1 MAARKSVGR
10 AAAEGGPYSDPA
22 RKTAVSS
29 FVHLHNHTEYSLLD
43 GAQPVGKLVA
53 RARELGMPAVAM
65 TDHGNLHGAV
75 KFYQAAHKAGVKPIL
90 GCEVYVAPQSRFDRT
105 PGGPGRKPYFHLT
118 LLAAT
123 PTGFAN
129 LTRLSTLGFLE
140 GYYYRPRV
148 DRELLREHAEG
159 IIALSGCLAAEV
171 PTYLR
176 QRDLVRA
183 REALDE
189 LVSIFGRENVYLE
202 LQDQGIPEE
211 KLVNEGLVKLHEE
224 TGLPLV
230 ATNDTHFLRRQDHAA
245 HDVLVCIGTG
255 KKREDADRLH
265 YTTEHYFKSAEEM
278 AECFAW
284 RPDALENTLE
294 VAERCNVTLDLGRTL
309 VPDFPVP
316 PGETL
321 ESVFR
326 SEVRRG
332 FESRRSSWRK
342 AEAAGLLRHS
352 LEEYERRLAWELD
365 TIVQMGFAG
374 YFLVTWDFIRH
385 AREQG
390 IPVGPGRGSAAG
402 SLAAFCLRITD
413 IDPLQYDL
421 LFERFLNPERISMP
435 DIDIDFCFR
444 RREEVIDYVR
454 AKYGRENVAQII
466 TFGTMAAKAAIRDAA
481 RVLGFPYAD
490 ADRIAKLVPDGVG
503 TRLEESIRDVPGLRA
518 LHEGGGKEQEL
529 LDIALGLEGLSRH
542 ASTHAAGVVITPR
555 PVVEFAPLST
565 QSNRDEITTQWAKDE
580 IEAVGLLKM
589 DFLGLKTLTLIAD
602 CLELIRKA
610 GRTPPDI
617 DHLPLDDP
625 KTYELFRG
633 AHTAGVFQFESS
645 GMRDILRRLQPERF
659 DDLIAL
665 NALYRPGP
673 LGAGMIDDYIQR
685 RHGRVK
691 VAYPHPLLEPIL
703 KPTYGVMVYQ
713 EQVMQCASVLGG
725 YTLGQADQLRR
736 AMGKKKREAMESER
750 ESFIQGAAAKGVK
763 TDDAGHV
770 FDLMQHFAGYGF
782 NKSHS
787 AAYAL
792 VAYQTAYLKAHEPV
806 AFMAALLTTEK
817 DNTDKL
823 VEYLGECREM
833 EIPVLPPDVN
843 RSGRYFEV
851 EGTSVRFGMAAVR
864 GVGEGT
870 VDAIVEAR
878 GRVGSFS
885 GLDEI
890 CLEVDRRVLNRR
902 SLEALIKAGALDGL
916 GERSRLFAGIDA
928 AMERAARV
936 AAARSTGQHSLFG
949 GDEPLAPVASVL
961 PDVPA
966 WADRDRLA
974 GEKEALGFY
983 LSGHPLDALRE
994 RLEEVAT
1001 HTVSALRGGGEVTVG
1016 GLVAGLKRKRTS
1028 KGDWMATFHLEDMT
1042 GSVEVVVFPKLY
1054 RDVGESLADDLAM
1067 VVRGRADA
1075 EEGPVRLL
1083 AESVATLEAA
1093 AARPID
1099 AVTIRIDAGETGV
1112 DRLLR
1117 VNEILADHPG
1127 SVPVFFEVIRPGA
1140 FRVVLQADE
1149 HRRVRAGR
1157 PLVAALEE
1165 LLGPRGARYGR
1176 P

>member
-1 MAARKSVGR
+1 M
-10 AAAEGGPYSDPA
+10 
-22 RKTAVSS
+22 S

-75 KFYQAAHKAGVKPIL
+75 KFYQAAQKAGIKPIL
-90 GCEVYVAPQSRFDRT
+90 GCEVYVAPGSRFDRS
-105 PGGPGRKPYFHLT
+105 PGGPGRKPYYHLT

-123 PTGFAN
+123 SQGFSN
-129 LTRLSTLGFLE
+129 LTRLSTLGYLE

-148 DRELLREHAEG
+148 DRELLREYAEG

-171 PTYLR
+171 PTHLR
-176 QRDLVRA
+176 QRDEARA

-189 LVSIFGRENVYLE
+189 LVSIFGPENVFLE

-211 KLVNEGLVKLHEE
+211 QVVNEGLVRLHEQ

-230 ATNDTHFLRRQDHAA
+230 ATNDTHFLRREDHAA

-255 KKREDADRLH
+255 KKRDDADRLH
-265 YTTEHYFKSAEEM
+265 YTTEHYFKSADEM

-284 RPDALENTLE
+284 RPDALENTLA

-321 ESVFR
+321 ESAFR
-326 SEVRRG
+326 AEVRRG
-332 FESRRSSWRK
+332 FESRRASWRK
-342 AEAAGLLRHS
+342 TEAAGLLRHS
-352 LEEYERRLAWELD
+352 LEDYERRLEWEMD

-402 SLAAFCLRITD
+402 SLVAFCLRITD

-421 LFERFLNPERISMP
+421 LFERFLNPERVSMP

-503 TRLEESIRDVPGLRA
+503 TRLDEAIRDVPGLRA
-518 LHEGGGKEQEL
+518 LHEGEGREKEL

-602 CLELIRKA
+602 CLGLIERA
-610 GRTPPDI
+610 GRTPPDV

-625 KTYELFRG
+625 RTYDLFRA

-685 RHGRVK
+685 RHGRIK

-713 EQVMQCASVLGG
+713 EQVMQCASALAG
-725 YTLGQADQLRR
+725 YSLGQADQLRR
-736 AMGKKKREAMESER
+736 AMGKKKREAMASER
-750 ESFIQGAAAKGVK
+750 ESFVHGAGDKGVR

-817 DNTDKL
+817 DNTEKL

-833 EIPVLPPDVN
+833 GIPVLPPDVN

-851 EGTSVRFGMAAVR
+851 EGNAVRFGMAAVR

-870 VDAIVEAR
+870 VDAILEAR
-878 GRVGSFS
+878 GRLGSFS
-885 GLDEI
+885 SLDEL
-890 CLEVDRRVLNRR
+890 CLEVDRRLLNRR
-902 SLEALIKAGALDGL
+902 ALEALIKAGAMDAL
-916 GERSRLFAGIDA
+916 GERARLFAGVES

-949 GDEPLAPVASVL
+949 GDQPLPGVSAADL
-961 PDVPA
+961 PEVPA
-966 WADRDRLA
+966 WPDRDRLA

-1016 GLVAGLKRKRTS
+1016 GLVAGLKRKRTN

-1054 RDVGESLADDLAM
+1054 RDVGESLADEQAM
-1067 VVRGRADA
+1067 VVRGRADG

-1083 AESVATLEAA
+1083 AESVVTLDAA
-1093 AARPID
+1093 AARPIE
-1099 AVTIRIDAGETGV
+1099 AVTIRIDATEAGPE
-1112 DRLLR
+1112 RLQR
-1117 VNEILADHPG
+1117 VYELLADHPG
-1127 SVPVFFEVIRPGA
+1127 PVPVFFEVIRPGA

-1149 HRRVRAGR
+1149 NRRVRAGR

-1165 LLGPRGARYGR
+1165 LLGPQGARYGR